1 MSQFRG
7 TIDWPVEV
15 KLNRGLDGA
24 ITNETKIGYVDGQAG
39 HLNYRGYSIEQLCE
53 HSSFE
58 EVAYL
63 LIFGR
68 LPEPAEFNRFKQDLA
83 SARTIPGGVIAALRQ
98 LPQQANPMAALQL
111 GAAALGA
118 FDPNADASADHMAD
132 PANAVETETRNAI
145 RIVSQ
150 LATVGAVI
158 ARLRTGAHIVAPD
171 PELGHT
177 ANFLYMLT
185 GERPD
190 RLTERVMDV
199 AMILHADHGMNAS
212 TFTGMVV
219 HSSMS
224 DMYSSVAAAV
234 GSLKGPLHG
243 GANERALAELMTI
256 KGPED
261 ARRYVNETLD
271 AGRRVLGFGH
281 RVYKAYDPRA
291 AVFRTYAEQLCE
303 QKHESKLFATAKA
316 VEEAVIDR
324 LGSKGIF
331 PNVDFY
337 SGIVYHELGIDARL
351 FTVLF
356 AVARVAGWV
365 ARILEYLPENRIF
378 RPRAVYT
385 GPETLTYAPI
395 DQR

>member
-1 MSQFRG
+1 MAQFRG
-7 TIDWPVEV
+7 SVHWPVTVE
-15 KLNRGLDGA
+15 LNPGLDGA
-24 ITNETKIGYVDGQAG
+24 VTNETAIGYVDGQAG
-39 HLNYRGYSIEQLCE
+39 RLNYRGYSIEQLCE
-53 HSSFE
+53 HATFE
-58 EVAYL
+58 EVTHL
-63 LIFGR
+63 LVFGR
-68 LPEPAEFNRFKQDLA
+68 LPDRAAFQRFKRDLA
-83 SARTIPGGVIAALRQ
+83 SSREIPGGVIAALRQ
-98 LPQQANPMAALQL
+98 LPRDANPMAALQA

-118 FDPNADASADHMAD
+118 FDPHADDGATHMAD
-132 PANAVETETRNAI
+132 PANAVEGETRTAL

-150 LATVGAVI
+150 LATVGAAI
-158 ARLRTGAHIVAPD
+158 ARLRTGGHLVAPD

-185 GERPD
+185 GNRPD
-190 RLTERVMDV
+190 ALTERVMDV

-224 DMYSSVAAAV
+224 DMYSSVAAAI

-256 KGPED
+256 QGPED
-261 ARRYVNETLD
+261 ARRYVTETLD

-291 AVFRTYAEQLCE
+291 TVFRSYAKQLCE
-303 QKHESKLFATAKA
+303 QKHESKLFATAEAVEKA
-316 VEEAVIDR
+316 VIER
-324 LGSKGIF
+324 LGGKGIF

-337 SGIVYHELGIDARL
+337 SGIVYHELGIDTRL

-356 AVARVAGWV
+356 AVARVSGWV
-365 ARILEYLPENRIF
+365 ARILEYLPDNRIF

-385 GPETLTYAPI
+385 GPETLSYTPI